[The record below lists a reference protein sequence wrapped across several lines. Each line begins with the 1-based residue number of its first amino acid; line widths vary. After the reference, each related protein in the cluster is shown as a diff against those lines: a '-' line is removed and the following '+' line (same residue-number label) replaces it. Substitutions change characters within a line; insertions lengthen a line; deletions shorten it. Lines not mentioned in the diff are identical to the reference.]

1 MLCTAA
7 AVSAIRMPAGPAKY
21 QEGTITLADGTTFA
35 VEGDANGT
43 QFVRDLRSGDRVE
56 ICFGP
61 ARRWAD
67 APPTAREGF
76 AVAVRTGETYTTIG
90 EPGRGAMT
98 FPPLNGAKR
107 RPL

>member
-7 AVSAIRMPAGPAKY
+7 AVSAIRLPAGPATY
-21 QEGTITLADGTTFA
+21 QQGLITLADGTTFA
-35 VEGDANGT
+35 VQGDAAGRH
-43 QFVRDLRSGDRVE
+43 FVRDVRSGDTIE

-67 APPTAREGF
+67 APATAREGF
-76 AVAVRTGETYTTIG
+76 AVDVRTSDTYVTIG
-90 EPGRGAMT
+90 EPGRGAT
-98 FPPLNGAKR
+98 AFPPRNGAKR

>member
-7 AVSAIRMPAGPAKY
+7 AVSAIRLPAGPAKY
-21 QEGTITLADGTTFA
+21 QQGLITLADGTAFA
-35 VEGDANGT
+35 VQGDADGR
-43 QFVRDLRSGDRVE
+43 QFVRDVRTGDTLE

-76 AVAVRTGETYTTIG
+76 AVDVRTGETYTSIG
-90 EPGRGAMT
+90 EPGRNAT
-98 FPPLNGAKR
+98 AFPPRNGAKR

>member
-7 AVSAIRMPAGPAKY
+7 AVSAIRVPAGPAHV
-21 QEGTITLADGTTFA
+21 QQGLITLADGTAIA
-35 VEGDANGT
+35 VQGDANG
-43 QFVRDLRSGDRVE
+43 QHFVRSVRSGDPIE

-67 APPTAREGF
+67 APATAREGF
-76 AVAVRTGETYTTIG
+76 AVDVRTSETYVTIG
-90 EPGRGAMT
+90 EPGRGAT
-98 FPPLNGAKR
+98 EFPPRNGARR